1 MSKEYTNIKAN
12 GLRNE
17 LKEIRKSLDKL
28 TNTVAHVLEIWAH
41 TQTHTRNEKDI
52 IDCSN
57 AFCSMHVCKCTG
69 KSNCN

>member
-1 MSKEYTNIKAN
+1 MGDKNYTHIKAN

-17 LKEIRKSLDKL
+17 LKEVRKSIDKL
-28 TNTVAHVLEIWAH
+28 TNVLIEYNKH
-41 TQTHTRNEKDI
+41 THNEKDI

-69 KSNCN
+69 KTNCN